1 MSALFA
7 VSPPTPSTVH
17 AQYRSETSNVSSR
30 TSILTPPGNHECYSD
45 SPSPPRSTHRVF
57 ITNLLL
63 FIFFPLFCCCC
74 CSVTKSCPTPQDPL
88 DCSMPG
94 FPELLYL
101 PEFAQI
107 HVHWIEW
114 CHLDISPT
122 ATPFSFCL
130 LSFPATGSFS
140 MSWLFASGG
149 QSTGALASASVL
161 PVSTQSWFPLGLT
174 GLISMQ
180 SKGPSN
186 SP

>member
-7 VSPPTPSTVH
+7 VSPPTTSTVH
-17 AQYRSETSNVSSR
+17 VQYGSETSNVSSQ
-30 TSILTPPGNHECYSD
+30 TYILTPPWNHERYSD
-45 SPSPPRSTHRVF
+45 SPSHPKSTHRVF

-63 FIFFPLFCCCC
+63 FIFFPLFWCCC
-74 CSVTKSCPTPQDPL
+74 CSVTKLCPIPQDPM

-94 FPELLYL
+94 SPDLQYLL
-101 PEFAQI
+101 EFAQI

-114 CHLDISPT
+114 CYLTISPT
-122 ATPFSFCL
+122 ATPFFFCL
-130 LSFPATGSFS
+130 QSFPASGSFP
-140 MSWLFASGG
+140 MSWLFASSG
-149 QSTGALASASVL
+149 QSTGALALASVL

-174 GLISMQ
+174 GMISMQ

>member
-1 MSALFA
+1 MSALFS
-7 VSPPTPSTVH
+7 VSPPNPSTVYV
-17 AQYRSETSNVSSR
+17 QYRSETSNVSSR
-30 TSILTPPGNHECYSD
+30 TSILTPPGNHERYSD
-45 SPSPPRSTHRVF
+45 SPSHPRATHRVF

-63 FIFFPLFCCCC
+63 FIFFPLFCRC
-74 CSVTKSCPTPQDPL
+74 CSVTKSCPTPQDPM

-101 PEFAQI
+101 REFAQI
-107 HVHWIEW
+107 HVHWTEW
-114 CHLDISPT
+114 CYLDISST

-130 LSFPATGSFS
+130 QSFPASGSFP
-140 MSWLFASGG
+140 MRWLFASGG

-174 GLISMQ
+174 ALISMQ